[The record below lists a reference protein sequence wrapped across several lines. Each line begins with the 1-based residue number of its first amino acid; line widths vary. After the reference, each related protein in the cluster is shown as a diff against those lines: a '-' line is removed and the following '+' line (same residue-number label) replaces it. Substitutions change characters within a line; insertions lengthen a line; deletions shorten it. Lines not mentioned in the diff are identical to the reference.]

1 MKSPTKFS
9 KQIII
14 VFAITL
20 LILLIPL
27 FAMQFG
33 DEVNWSLMDFIVA
46 GVLLSGA
53 GLVFLFLINKS
64 NNNIYKIGAGIA
76 VGTALFLIWV
86 NLAVGIIGN
95 EENPANIMYVFV
107 LGIGIIGVVISRFKP
122 QGISFALLATAIA
135 QVIVVVIAYFE
146 RNGNTFNELRELIL
160 VNGFFIVLWL
170 IAALLFRK
178 AALSDVNNN
187 MKLKHH

>member
-1 MKSPTKFS
+1 
-9 KQIII
+9 
-14 VFAITL
+14 
-20 LILLIPL
+20 
-27 FAMQFG
+27 MQFG
-33 DEVNWSLMDFIVA
+33 DEVNWSIMDFIVA

-76 VGTALFLIWV
+76 VGTALFMMWV

-95 EENPANIMYVFV
+95 EENPANIMYLVV
-107 LGIGIIGVVISRFKP
+107 LVVGITGVIISRFKP
-122 QGISFALLATAIA
+122 QGISFALLATAIT

-146 RNGNTFNELRELIL
+146 GNGNTFKELREMIL

-187 MKLKHH
+187 MKVKHQ